1 MNEEHLKRSLEF
13 ILRMQV
19 EFTAQQ
25 AILTEKHK
33 EFEAADKM
41 LQTKLDRRWLPRLS
55 QFE

>member
-1 MNEEHLKRSLEF
+1 
-13 ILRMQV
+13 MQV